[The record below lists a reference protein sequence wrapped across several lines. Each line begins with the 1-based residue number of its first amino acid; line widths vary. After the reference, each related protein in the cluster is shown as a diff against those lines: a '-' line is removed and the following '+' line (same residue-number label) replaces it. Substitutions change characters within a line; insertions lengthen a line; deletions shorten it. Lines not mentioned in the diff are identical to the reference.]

1 VLEEEEFKA
10 VLSIAR
16 RFLDVY
22 GIQESAHSPR
32 ITYTVDD
39 LNIGQ
44 ERGVIEIF
52 FQGSLVFRHDP
63 EGEITDFYEEHGA
76 WMDEFERVSRNIP
89 QTSSGTASQ
98 RESGKE
104 GSEK

>member
-1 VLEEEEFKA
+1 VIQEEEFKA
-10 VLSIAR
+10 VLSIAQ

-22 GIQESAHSPR
+22 GIQANAHSPR
-32 ITYTVDD
+32 ITYIVGD

-63 EGEITDFYEEHGA
+63 QGEITDFYEEHGI
-76 WMDEFERVSRNIP
+76 WMDEFERLSRNIP
-89 QTSSGTASQ
+89 QTSSGIANKRQ
-98 RESGKE
+98 PGKKSG
-104 GSEK
+104 GG